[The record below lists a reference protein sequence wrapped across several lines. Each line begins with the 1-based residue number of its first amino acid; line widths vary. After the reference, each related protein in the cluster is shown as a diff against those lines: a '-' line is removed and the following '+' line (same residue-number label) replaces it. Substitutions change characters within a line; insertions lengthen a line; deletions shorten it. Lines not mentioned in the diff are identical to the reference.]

1 MGFSCG
7 IVGLPN
13 VGKST
18 LFNAL
23 TKSGIA
29 SSNYPFCTIDP
40 NIGIVNV
47 PDARL
52 QTLSGISGSKKII
65 PATVE
70 FVDIAGLVEGASKGE
85 GLGNQF
91 LSNIRDTDAIVMVA
105 RLFDDGDVI
114 HVVGSVDPVRDIQII
129 LDELALKDLETIL
142 NIKSKQERQAK
153 IGNKE
158 AKELYELMSILEET
172 LSEGKLI
179 YQCDSLNPAQ
189 QLLTHQYRFLTN
201 KPILIVANVAE
212 NEVNDPS
219 QNPHWNI
226 LNEKAISL
234 GAKVL
239 HLSAKIEQEISE
251 LQEDEAK
258 EYIEELGWEDSG
270 LNRLIKAGYE
280 LLGLITY
287 FTTGEVETRA
297 WTISNGARAPEAAG
311 EIHTDMQKGF
321 IRMETVSF
329 KDLVEAGSWAKA
341 REKGTLRQEGK
352 EYIVSDGDVAHFLF
366 NN

>member
-1 MGFSCG
+1 MGISCG

-47 PDARL
+47 PDHRL
-52 QTLSGISGSKKII
+52 AALSNLSGSKKII

-70 FVDIAGLVEGASKGE
+70 FVDIAGLVKGASKGE

-91 LSNIRDTDAIVMVA
+91 LSNIRETDAIIMMT
-105 RLFDDGDVI
+105 RLFQNEDVI
-114 HVVGSVDPVRDIQII
+114 HVAGDVDPVRDIDII
-129 LDELALKDLETIL
+129 LEELALKDLETIL
-142 NIKSKQERQAK
+142 NIKSKNERQAK

-158 AKELYELMSILEET
+158 AKELFELMSVLEQVITEN
-172 LSEGKLI
+172 KLI
-179 YQCDSLNPAQ
+179 YQAELTPAQ
-189 QLLTHQYRFLTN
+189 RAITRNYRFLTD
-201 KPILIVANVAE
+201 KPLLIVANLAE
-212 NEVNDPS
+212 DEVTNPS
-219 QNPHWNI
+219 SNPHWDA
-226 LNEKAISL
+226 LNKKAHEL
-234 GAKVL
+234 GAGVL
-239 HLSAKIEQEISE
+239 HLSAQIEQEISE
-251 LQEDEAK
+251 LDDEEAK
-258 EYIEELGWEDSG
+258 EYIQELGWEDSG
-270 LNRLIKAGYE
+270 LNRLIRAGYD

-297 WTISNGARAPEAAG
+297 WTIKNGALAPEAAG
-311 EIHTDMQKGF
+311 VIHTDMQQGF

-329 KDLVEAGSWAKA
+329 DDLISSGSWAKA
-341 REKGTLRQEGK
+341 REKGLLRQEGK
-352 EYIVSDGDVAHFLF
+352 EYVVKDGDVAHFLF
-366 NN
+366 NK